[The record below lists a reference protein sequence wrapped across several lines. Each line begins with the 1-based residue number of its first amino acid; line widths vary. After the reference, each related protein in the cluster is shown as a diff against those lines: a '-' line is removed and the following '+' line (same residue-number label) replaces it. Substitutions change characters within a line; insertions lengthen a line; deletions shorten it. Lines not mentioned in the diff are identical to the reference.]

1 LRSRQVFFWAATAF
15 AQTAAPDVSIAV
27 YEGGFTF
34 IEEIRSVR
42 VRKRPS
48 RLLIDDLPAGIQP
61 DTIVADFPKKG
72 GVALQGQSFRQVTAS
87 LLANFVGGTVSVITT
102 NPVTGAEVVRPAKL
116 LRGDPR
122 PLVQLEGRIERTIP
136 GRIAPSGLPSEALLR
151 PSLELDF
158 EAPRTGP
165 QTYRPSYLTAG
176 PGWSADY
183 ALHLDPSE
191 RWARIQG
198 RATLR
203 TPDGRNFQN
212 AKVRLISGRVNRVSG
227 RPMPR
232 RKAMASSRMM
242 ASEGLVAAD
251 AAVSGL
257 ELHVYSLLRRLD
269 LVAGAEEKAIL
280 FEAGRVAVENTYHL
294 DAQANVHV
302 RHDGGVQKQNPVVR
316 LSFGNTQVNGL
327 GVPLPTGVARLY
339 GEGLLLGEDRLRH
352 TPKGELVRLTMG
364 RAVDVIARRERTDY
378 RMQGLPKGTAEATYE
393 IRLNSSKREKI
404 TVEVRDPAR
413 SAVRC
418 QTRPGLSGR
427 GTATKLVA
435 TIRQ

>member
-1 LRSRQVFFWAATAF
+1 MQRFWIAIAASLFWAATAF
-15 AQTAAPDVSIAV
+15 AQTAAPNVSIAV
-27 YEGGFTF
+27 YEGGFSF
-34 IEEIRSVR
+34 IEESRSVR
-42 VRKRPS
+42 VRKGPS

-72 GVALQGQSFRQVTAS
+72 GVALQGQRFRQATAS

-136 GRIAPSGLPSEALLR
+136 GRIALPGLPSEALLR
-151 PSLELDF
+151 PSLELDV
-158 EAPRTGP
+158 EALWTGP
-165 QTYRPSYLTAG
+165 QIYRLSYLTAG

-212 AKVRLISGRVNRVSG
+212 AKVRLISGSVNRVSG
-227 RPMPR
+227 RPMPMPR

-251 AAVSGL
+251 APVSVS
-257 ELHVYSLLRRLD
+257 ELHVYSLPRRLD

-280 FEAGRVAVENTYHL
+280 FEAGRVAVEKTYHL

-302 RHDGGVQKQNPVVR
+302 RHDGGVRKQNPVVR

-327 GVPLPTGVARLY
+327 GVPLPTGVAQLY

-352 TPKGELVRLTMG
+352 TPKGESVRLTMG
-364 RAVDVIARRERTDY
+364 RAVDVVARRKRTDY
-378 RMQGLPKGTAEATYE
+378 RMQGLPKGTAEAAYE
-393 IRLNSSKREKI
+393 IRLNNSKREKI
-404 TVEVRDPAR
+404 TVEVW
-413 SAVRC
+413 
-418 QTRPGLSGR
+418 
-427 GTATKLVA
+427 
-435 TIRQ
+435 